1 MAAPIARA
9 TVRWIDDL
17 RFEGGVEGR
26 PFVEIDGNS
35 KTATSPVEM
44 LLVSAATCAATDVV
58 IILKK
63 QRVELT
69 SFEIAVRGTRREENP
84 RRYTA
89 LHLVCTFRGA
99 GLDEPKAR
107 RAVAL
112 SIEKYCSVISS
123 LNPDIPVT
131 YDIVI
136 A

>member
-1 MAAPIARA
+1 MAAPVARA
-9 TVRWIDDL
+9 TVRWIGDL
-17 RFEGGVEGR
+17 RFEGGAEGR
-26 PFVEIDGNS
+26 PAVEIDGDS

-44 LLVSAATCAATDVV
+44 LLVSAATCAATDIV

-69 SFEIAVRGTRREENP
+69 GFEIAVRGTRREENP

-89 LHLVCTFRGA
+89 LHLVCTFRGT
-99 GLDEPKAR
+99 GLDQDKAR

-131 YDIVI
+131 YDIVL

>member
-1 MAAPIARA
+1 MAAPVARA
-9 TVRWIDDL
+9 TVRWIGDL
-17 RFEGGVEGR
+17 RFEGGAEGR
-26 PFVEIDGNS
+26 PAVEIDGDS

-69 SFEIAVRGTRREENP
+69 GFEIAVRGTRREENP

-89 LHLVCTFRGA
+89 LHLVCTFRGT
-99 GLDEPKAR
+99 GLDQDQAR

-112 SIEKYCSVISS
+112 SVEKYCSVISS

-131 YDIVI
+131 YDIVL